1 MKYVCI
7 KGFIYDKIDMFSSSG
22 SHVFHK
28 FIVGEKVEIYDN
40 VYNAYTSQKF
50 RDEKI
55 DFHFTKNGLV
65 YHPSMYLPGRKF
77 NKHFKSEGKLR
88 EDRINEILNG

>member
-7 KGFIYDKIDMFSSSG
+7 KDFIYDKINMFSSSG
-22 SHVFHK
+22 SHINHK
-28 FIVGEKVEIYDN
+28 FIIGDKAEIYDN

-55 DFHFTKNGLV
+55 DFYIRKNGLFL
-65 YHPSMYLPGRKF
+65 YMYLPGRKF